1 MNNRLKTLTKGI
13 ADVSPLMIPVVPFG
27 IIFGVIGMEL
37 GLSAYMTFGMSVI
50 IFGGASQI
58 VLLQLFSGGASS
70 LVAIT
75 SVGAVNSRH
84 LLYGAVF
91 SEYLSHLKL
100 TWKIILSY
108 ILIDQAFAV
117 SNTYFKKNKEN
128 EFKHYHLLG
137 AGFTCW
143 TIWQISTILGIVL
156 GSVVPEE
163 LGLSFT
169 ISLTFLAL
177 LINDF
182 RKFKN
187 IIVMMVSGI
196 VATIGY
202 NAIPFQAYIIV
213 AALSALLVATLL
225 TLINLKKKI
234 MHWSTIIYCGMI
246 TYLTRF
252 SMIFLLKEDIL
263 NDKTKKVL
271 SYVPSAIFPAIIF
284 PPIFL
289 DSAGSLDIESNPKIF
304 AAILAII
311 VGYMSRSIL
320 VTIFVGL
327 ISYWFLIFVYYQ

>member
-1 MNNRLKTLTKGI
+1 MNKRLKTLTNGI
-13 ADVSPLMIPVVPFG
+13 ADVSPLMIPVLPFG

-37 GLSAYMTFGMSVI
+37 GLSAYMTFGMSII

-100 TWKIILSY
+100 SWKIILSY
-108 ILIDQAFAV
+108 VLIDQAFAV
-117 SNTYFKKNKEN
+117 SNTYFRKNKEN

-143 TIWQISTILGIVL
+143 TVWQISTILGIVL

-182 RKFKN
+182 RKYKN
-187 IIVMMVSGI
+187 IIVMLVSGV

-202 NAIPFQAYIIV
+202 NTIPFQAYIIV
-213 AALSALLVATLL
+213 ASLSALSVATLL
-225 TLINLKKKI
+225 TVINLKKK
-234 MHWSTIIYCGMI
+234 
-246 TYLTRF
+246 
-252 SMIFLLKEDIL
+252 
-263 NDKTKKVL
+263 
-271 SYVPSAIFPAIIF
+271 
-284 PPIFL
+284 
-289 DSAGSLDIESNPKIF
+289 
-304 AAILAII
+304 
-311 VGYMSRSIL
+311 
-320 VTIFVGL
+320 
-327 ISYWFLIFVYYQ
+327 